1 MEAEKY
7 KKDKSYFTIKKIS
20 PIIRFLT
27 ISDVLI
33 LSGFGLIS
41 PIFAVFIVDTI
52 KGGNL
57 EVVGI
62 ASAVYLLTRSLIQIP
77 AAGMID
83 RIKGE
88 KDDFLS
94 MLIGSL
100 AFSCV
105 PLFYLFVS
113 TPTQLYLV
121 QFFYGLAMAFTY
133 PSWLAIFT
141 RHIDKEHEGIEWGI
155 YQTLV
160 DLGTAATASLGGF
173 LAYQFGFNLLFVL
186 VSLISFMGSI
196 FLLGIYRKMRVG
208 YIISKK

>member
-1 MEAEKY
+1 MDI
-7 KKDKSYFTIKKIS
+7 DKHQDERSYFILKKIN
-20 PIIRFLT
+20 PVIRFLT

-33 LSGFGLIS
+33 LSGFGLIT
-41 PIFAVFIVDTI
+41 PIFAVFIVNTI

-77 AAGMID
+77 AAGLID
-83 RIKGE
+83 KIKGE
-88 KDDFLS
+88 KDDFLA
-94 MLIGSL
+94 MLFGSL

-105 PLFYLFVS
+105 PLLYLLIS
-113 TPTQLYLV
+113 TPMQLYLV
-121 QFFYGLAMAFTY
+121 QFFYGLAVSFTY

-141 RHIDKEHEGIEWGI
+141 RHIDKEHEGIEWGT

-160 DLGTAATASLGGF
+160 DLGGAGAASLGGF
-173 LAYQFGFNLLFVL
+173 LAYKFGFNLLFIL
-186 VSLISFMGSI
+186 VSLFSFVGSF
-196 FLLGIYRKMRVG
+196 FLLGIYKRMRIG

>member
-1 MEAEKY
+1 MNIEKQ
-7 KKDKSYFTIKKIS
+7 KKENYFTLKDIN
-20 PIIRFLT
+20 PVVRFLT
-27 ISDVLI
+27 ISDILI

-41 PIFAVFIVDTI
+41 PIFAVFIVDII

-62 ASAVYLLTRSLIQIP
+62 ASAVYLLTRSLTQIP
-77 AAGMID
+77 AAAMID
-83 RIKGE
+83 KIKGE
-88 KDDFLS
+88 RDDFWAL
-94 MLIGSL
+94 LIGSL
-100 AFSCV
+100 VFSLV
-105 PLFYLFVS
+105 PLAYLFVS
-113 TPTQLYLV
+113 TPMHLYFV
-121 QFFYGLAMAFTY
+121 QFFYGLATALTY

-141 RHIDKEHEGIEWGI
+141 RHIDKEHEGVEWGV

-160 DLGTAATASLGGF
+160 DLGGAASASLGGF